1 MKNERSQKITVI
13 GERLAKPGAE
23 FIFAGEM
30 PECKKCKVRG
40 ACLNLEAGRRY
51 KIDSVREGH
60 LMDCA
65 LHDGGVLAV
74 VVTPAAIEA
83 LTDTK
88 KAVKGA
94 TVVYEPLPVNDAV
107 PEEFRKYLAPE
118 GLLKGDKCRIDAV
131 GESVSVNGKAYKIAA
146 MTPEL

>member
-1 MKNERSQKITVI
+1 MKNEKSQKITVI
-13 GERLAKPGAE
+13 GERLAKPGAA

-40 ACLNLEAGRRY
+40 TCLNLETGRKY
-51 KIDSVREGH
+51 KIDTVREGH

-74 VVTPAAIEA
+74 SVTPAAIDA
-83 LTDTK
+83 LIEPK

-94 TVVYEPLPVNDAV
+94 TIVYEPLPDNAAV
-107 PEEFRKYLAPE
+107 PADFGKYLAPE

-131 GESVSVNGKAYKIAA
+131 GESVAVNGKTYKLAA
-146 MTPEL
+146 MIPEW